1 MVVLIPLNVGSVD
14 TSLSLA
20 KEINKELSNRNIES
34 YVKPP
39 VNVHKLEGFKVLIGD
54 TFDIGSQ
61 YLQIDNKLSVD
72 ESILKIVTTWS
83 KHVNN
88 HTFQS

>member
-34 YVKPP
+34 CVKPP

-72 ESILKIVTTWS
+72 ESTLKIVTTWS
-83 KHVNN
+83 KHVHYN
-88 HTFQS
+88 TL